1 MDNVLRLVDL
11 LSAGMTVVGAMIV
24 ISALYKMFS
33 ERANDRPVQSG
44 EWWKIAEGTLLAV
57 VGESNFLHQLIAG
70 LQF

>member
-1 MDNVLRLVDL
+1 MDSVLRLVDL
-11 LSAGMTVVGAMIV
+11 LSTGMTVVGAMVV

-44 EWWKIAEGTLLAV
+44 EWWKIAEGALLAV
-57 VGESNFLHQLIAG
+57 VGASNFLHQLVAG

>member
-44 EWWKIAEGTLLAV
+44 EWWKIAEDTLLAV
-57 VGESNFLHQLIAG
+57 VGASNFLHQLIAG

>member
-1 MDNVLRLVDL
+1 MDSVLRLVDL
-11 LSAGMTVVGAMIV
+11 LSAGMTVVGAMVV

-44 EWWKIAEGTLLAV
+44 EWWKIAEGALLAV
-57 VGESNFLHQLIAG
+57 VGASNFLHQLVAG

>member
-11 LSAGMTVVGAMIV
+11 FSAGMAVVGAMIV
-24 ISALYKMFS
+24 IGALYKMFS

-57 VGESNFLHQLIAG
+57 VGASNFLHQLIAG

>member
-33 ERANDRPVQSG
+33 ERANDRPGQSG

-57 VGESNFLHQLIAG
+57 VGSSNFLHQLIAG